1 MTKTLTPEAV
11 KTMQTNRSQFMFF
24 SGGAYCP
31 MTIHTARFDY
41 TDAKGVKKFFFVD
54 GVDITDMN
62 DTSILTQEYAGD
74 DQFGDATYDI
84 KRFRFDRMENLVV
97 VK

>member
-11 KTMQTNRSQFMFF
+11 TIQKANRSQFMFF

-31 MTIHTARFDY
+31 MTIHTTRFDY

-54 GVDITDMN
+54 GENVLDMN

-74 DQFGDATYDI
+74 DQFGDPTYDI
-84 KRFRFDRMENLVV
+84 KRFRFDRMANLVV